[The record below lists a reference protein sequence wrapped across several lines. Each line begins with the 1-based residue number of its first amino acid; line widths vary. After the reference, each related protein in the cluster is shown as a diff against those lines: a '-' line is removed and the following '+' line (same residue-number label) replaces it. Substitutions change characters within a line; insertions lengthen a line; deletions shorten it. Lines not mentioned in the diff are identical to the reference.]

1 MSMPCK
7 SLCHHKL
14 HRFHFTC
21 LYCRLRR
28 FFYGRMDKKKY
39 HYNRYLGV
47 VMPQPDKQ
55 STYVLIID
63 ENRHLRA
70 VKAAILKRWLTI
82 AEWLAN

>member
-1 MSMPCK
+1 
-7 SLCHHKL
+7 
-14 HRFHFTC
+14 
-21 LYCRLRR
+21 
-28 FFYGRMDKKKY
+28 MDRKKY
-39 HYNRYLGV
+39 HYNRHLGV

-63 ENRHLRA
+63 ENRRLRA

>member
-1 MSMPCK
+1 MD
-7 SLCHHKL
+7 
-14 HRFHFTC
+14 
-21 LYCRLRR
+21 RR
-28 FFYGRMDKKKY
+28 KY

-70 VKAAILKRWLTI
+70 VKAAILTRWLTI